1 MSFQGNLAQDKE
13 SKTEE
18 KGEEKEDEKEHN
30 QEESEE
36 GREGRA
42 GWRRQSRPPRREGKK
57 READAGA
64 AFMAEAAS
72 RFVPLEGAG
81 LQYNNARTKYQ
92 THVGAVRAMSLAGQ
106 SPPCTLVNLT
116 EPHRVWGIYS

>member
-1 MSFQGNLAQDKE
+1 MRRSITRRRARRGGRGERGGDDKAVRQGG
-13 SKTEE
+13 
-18 KGEEKEDEKEHN
+18 KG
-30 QEESEE
+30 
-36 GREGRA
+36 
-42 GWRRQSRPPRREGKK
+42 K

-64 AFMAEAAS
+64 ALMAEAAS

-81 LQYNNARTKYQ
+81 LQYNNARTEYQ
-92 THVGAVRAMSLAGQ
+92 THFGAVRAMSLAGQ